1 MLGIRFA
8 IVVYMM
14 YLYQIFTCTDCRGNI
29 VLEIFSGDFLNDCIK
44 NKPWYVGVS
53 WQKLIKDVPGYWGC
67 GAEDLLY
74 QLLTKAAQLGT
85 IALRENLKST
95 CGILRGKCLWNQIFR
110 GSP

>member
-1 MLGIRFA
+1 MLGICSVV
-8 IVVYMM
+8 VVYKMC
-14 YLYQIFTCTDCRGNI
+14 LSRIFTCTDCKGNI
-29 VLEIFSGDFLNDCIK
+29 ILEIFSGDFLNDCIK
-44 NKPWYVGVS
+44 NKPCYVGVS
-53 WQKLIKDVPGYWGC
+53 WQKLVKDVSGYWGC

-95 CGILRGKCLWNQIFR
+95 CGISRGKCLQNQIFC